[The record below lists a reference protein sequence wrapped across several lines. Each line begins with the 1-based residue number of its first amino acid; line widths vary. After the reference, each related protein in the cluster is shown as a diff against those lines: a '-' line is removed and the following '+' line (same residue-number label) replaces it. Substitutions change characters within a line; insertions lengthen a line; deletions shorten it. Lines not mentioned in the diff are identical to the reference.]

1 MLLISYRTS
10 LMDCHC
16 AKVRYCQKSTH
27 FVTIPHLQVTSSWFG
42 PPHSQLCRTRTWTS
56 WWTGN
61 RPGMGAGTA
70 EWWGA
75 WCWQTSD
82 TLQCLPALRPAG
94 DRTRLW
100 GEIKGTV
107 SLTGLV
113 AILSRSQRFSR
124 NGVAEKV
131 YYVIQGGCQLNTA
144 SGRLFFYTASNNL
157 ERTVRVKYK

>member
-1 MLLISYRTS
+1 
-10 LMDCHC
+10 MDCPC
-16 AKVRYCQKSTH
+16 AKVPYYQKSTR

-56 WWTGN
+56 WWAGN
-61 RPGMGAGTA
+61 HPGMGAGTA

-107 SLTGLV
+107 SLRGLV
-113 AILSRSQRFSR
+113 AILSGSQRFSR
-124 NGVAEKV
+124 NGDIDWFGRVAEKV